1 MTEGERR
8 LAAIMFTDMVGF
20 TTMGQSNE
28 ALSLALVEEQR
39 KLVRPILAVNNGRE
53 VKTIGDAFLAEFPSA
68 LMAVRAACE
77 IQKAAKERN
86 ASSPPE
92 RSFLLRVGVHLGD
105 VVESGGDIVGD
116 AVNVASRIE
125 PLAEAGGICITRQV
139 YDHVRNKLDFP
150 LTSIGERSLKNV
162 GEPVEV
168 FKVVLPWKES
178 GPVRSHSEEPD
189 QRRIAVL
196 PLLNLSPDVQDE
208 YFADGMVEEL
218 IGAISKVKDVEV
230 ISRTSTMQ
238 YRGSGK
244 KTADVSRELN
254 AGTII
259 EGSVRKAG
267 NRVRISLNMIDA
279 KRDKNVWAESYDREL
294 RDVFEIQSDV
304 AQKVAMMLK
313 TKLGSER
320 QVQIERRAQSNEEA
334 YTLYLRG
341 LSHLS
346 KASRE
351 GARRALGFFDKAI
364 SLDRDYAVAIAGLAD
379 CYTLLGDED
388 FKPAEAY
395 PKAKELALKALRL
408 DPALAEAHCSLGLV
422 LWQFYWDWDKAE
434 AEFQSAIGLNPSYS
448 LAHSWYSWFLNAKGD
463 LDRCVL
469 EAQKAIDLN
478 PLLPDAI
485 QWLGQMLA
493 IGRSYDRA
501 IEVNNE
507 VVDMDPN
514 NLNAHYNLALAYTE
528 SRRYDEAKKESEKLI
543 TLSGGEMGRYQLA
556 KVYVRTG
563 KTVEAR
569 KLFDEE
575 LKQAKE
581 EYGNPEAVR
590 PATWAWWYK
599 MLGEDDRASELLED
613 AFREHSGWLSI
624 ARVHPYWDDFRSD
637 PRFAS
642 MLKEVGP

>member
-1 MTEGERR
+1 
-8 LAAIMFTDMVGF
+8 MFTDMVGF
-20 TTMGQSNE
+20 TALGQSNE
-28 ALSLALVEEQR
+28 SLSLTLVEEQR
-39 KLVRPILAVNNGRE
+39 KLVRPILAQNSGRE
-53 VKTIGDAFLAEFPSA
+53 VKTMGDAFLVEFPSA

-77 IQKAAKERN
+77 IQEAVRERN
-86 ASSPPE
+86 ASSPAE
-92 RSFLLRVGVHLGD
+92 RRFHLRVGVHLGD
-105 VVESGGDIVGD
+105 IVESKDDIMGD

-125 PLAEAGGICITRQV
+125 PLAEPGGICITRQV
-139 YDHVRNKLDFP
+139 YDHVHNKLDLP
-150 LTSIGERSLKNV
+150 LTSIGEKTLKNV

-168 FKVVLPWKES
+168 FRVVLPRKEAGVVIRTAS
-178 GPVRSHSEEPD
+178 GELD

-196 PLLNLSPDVQDE
+196 PLLNLSPDAQDE

-238 YRGSGK
+238 YRNSGK
-244 KTADVSRELN
+244 KTAEVSRELN

-279 KRDKNVWAESYDREL
+279 LRDKNVWAESYDREL

-304 AQKVAMMLK
+304 AQKVATALK

-320 QVQIERRAQSNEEA
+320 QGQIERRAQSNEEA

-351 GARRALGFFDKAI
+351 GARRALDFFGKAM
-364 SLDRDYAVAIAGLAD
+364 SLDENYAVAIAGLAD

-388 FKPAEAY
+388 FKPAVAY
-395 PKAKELALKALRL
+395 PKAKELALRALSL
-408 DPALAEAHCSLGLV
+408 DGALAEAHCSLGLV

-434 AEFQSAIGLNPSYS
+434 AEFQSAINLNPSYS
-448 LAHSWYSWFLNAKGD
+448 LAHSWYSWFLNAKGE
-463 LDRCVL
+463 LGRCVQ
-469 EAQKAIDLN
+469 EAQKVVDLN
-478 PLLPDAI
+478 PLLPDALG
-485 QWLGQMLA
+485 WLGQMLA

-501 IEVNNE
+501 VEVNRQ
-507 VVDMDPN
+507 VLDMDPD
-514 NLNAHYNLALAYTE
+514 NLNAHYFLAMAYTE
-528 SRRYDEAKKESEKLI
+528 MSRYGEARVEADKLI
-543 TLSGGEMGRYQLA
+543 SLSKIERGRFQLA
-556 KVYVRTG
+556 KVCARTG
-563 KTVEAR
+563 KMDEAR

-575 LKQAKE
+575 LKQARE

-599 MLGEDDRASELLED
+599 LLGEDDRASELLED

-637 PRFAS
+637 PRFVS
-642 MLKEVGP
+642 MLKEIGP

>member
-1 MTEGERR
+1 
-8 LAAIMFTDMVGF
+8 MFTDMVGF
-20 TTMGQSNE
+20 TALGQSNE
-28 ALSLALVEEQR
+28 SLSLALVEEQR
-39 KLVRPILAVNNGRE
+39 KLVRPVLAKNNGRE
-53 VKTIGDAFLAEFPSA
+53 VKTMGDAFLAEFPSA
-68 LMAVRAACE
+68 LMAVRAACD
-77 IQKAAKERN
+77 IQRAVREHN
-86 ASSPPE
+86 ASSPQE
-92 RSFLLRVGVHLGD
+92 RRFQLRVGVHLGD
-105 VVESGGDIVGD
+105 VVESKGDIMGD
-116 AVNVASRIE
+116 AVNVASRVE

-139 YDHVRNKLDFP
+139 YDSVHNKLELP
-150 LTSIGERSLKNV
+150 LASIGERSLKNV
-162 GEPVEV
+162 EEPVEV
-168 FKVVLPWKES
+168 FRVVLPWKE
-178 GPVRSHSEEPD
+178 PVEAGTRAGELD
-189 QRRIAVL
+189 QRRIAIL
-196 PLLNLSPDVQDE
+196 PLLNLSPDAQDE

-218 IGAISKVKDVEV
+218 IGAISKIKDVEV

-244 KTADVSRELN
+244 KVADVGRELN

-304 AQKVAMMLK
+304 AQNVAMMLK

-320 QVQIERRAQSNEEA
+320 QGQIERRAQSNEEA

-351 GARRALGFFDKAI
+351 GARRALEFFEKAV
-364 SLDRDYAVAIAGLAD
+364 SVDEDYAVAIAGLAD

-388 FKPAEAY
+388 FRAAEAY
-395 PKAKELALKALRL
+395 PKAKDLALKALRL

-422 LWQFYWDWDKAE
+422 LWQFYWDWERAE
-434 AEFQSAIGLNPSYS
+434 TEFKSAIDLNPSYT
-448 LAHSWYSWFLNAKGD
+448 LAHSWYSWFLNAKGE
-463 LDRCVL
+463 LDECVM

-478 PLLPDAI
+478 PLLPNAI

-493 IGRSYDRA
+493 IGRNYDRA

-507 VVDMDPN
+507 VVDMDPS

-528 SRRYDEAKKESEKLI
+528 SRRYDEAKKEGEKLI
-543 TLSGGEMGRYQLA
+543 ALSGGEMGRYQLA
-556 KVYVRTG
+556 KVYARTD
-563 KTVEAR
+563 KMAEAR
-569 KLFDEE
+569 KLFYEE
-575 LKQAKE
+575 LKQARE
-581 EYGNPEAVR
+581 RYGTPEAVR

-599 MLGEDDRASELLED
+599 MLGEDARASELLED

-637 PRFAS
+637 PRFVS
-642 MLKEVGP
+642 MLKEIGP